1 MCYCLKLRR
10 AKVFDRWLR
19 TGAGP
24 HHGSVQAGIVAG
36 DHSVPR
42 PRRSL
47 ASKYSLFTVLL
58 LTWVVAVVLWEDLRR
73 HTFDWTMGVVLLVT
87 VAIAALFIARITTR
101 LLARPLTL
109 LEQGI
114 SSVRKGRLEPIQVS
128 RTGDEI
134 EYLGESFNRMIET
147 LAASQREIREHH
159 DLLEERIRQRTGE
172 LELAMHAALAG
183 SQAKSE
189 FLANMSHELRTPMNG
204 MLGMLDVVLDSTLQ
218 AEQREH
224 IETAQRCAYALLG
237 LLNDILDLSKIE
249 AGKML
254 LEHIPF
260 DARGILEDVVK
271 SHAVKA
277 AQKRVALR
285 MESDPDAP
293 TAVLGD
299 PLRLRQIGSNLISN
313 AVKFTEQGWVRVHYG
328 AKQRPDGRIE
338 VSLAVSDNGA
348 GIPKS
353 KQAEIFEKFTQAD
366 SSVSRKHGGTGL
378 GLAITRRLVEMHEG
392 SIRVDSE
399 PGQGSIF
406 TVTLLFDAAPVAALE
421 AVRPAVH
428 QTATAAGARL
438 LVVEDNLVNQKVV
451 LAMLRKHKYSID
463 VAFDGREAL
472 AKLEDAERPYDLV
485 LMDVQMPVLDGLE
498 ATRVIRRERRFDRL
512 PIVAMTAHAMTGDR
526 ERCLQAGM
534 NGYLSK
540 PVQAQVLVD
549 TIERHLAAKTRASG
563 APGDPDRGVPAASGL
578 DRVLASRLMQEEKG
592 LMSGM
597 LHLFLNLAPERLER
611 LETAAGS
618 ADASTLTAEAKMIE
632 AAAQQLASSSLRDC
646 ARRIEA
652 AAASGD
658 FEGAQREVG
667 VLKQEMRSLEDLT
680 RSSQGPEP
688 AN

>member
-1 MCYCLKLRR
+1 M
-10 AKVFDRWLR
+10 
-19 TGAGP
+19 
-24 HHGSVQAGIVAG
+24 QAGIVAG
-36 DHSVPR
+36 DNSVPR

-87 VAIAALFIARITTR
+87 VAIAALFIARTTTR

-134 EYLGESFNRMIET
+134 EYLGESFNRMIEA

-159 DLLEERIRQRTGE
+159 DLLEDRIRQRTGE

-204 MLGMLDVVLDSTLQ
+204 MLGMLDVVLDSSLA

-260 DARGILEDVVK
+260 DVRGILEDVVK

-285 MESDPDAP
+285 LESDPDAP

-299 PLRLRQIGSNLISN
+299 PLRVRQIGSNLVSN
-313 AVKFTEQGWVRVHYG
+313 AVKFTEQGWVRVDYG

-338 VSLAVSDNGA
+338 VSLAVSDSGA
-348 GIPKS
+348 GIPKA

-399 PGQGSIF
+399 PGEGSTF
-406 TVTLLFDAAPVAALE
+406 TVTLLFDAAPAPVLE
-421 AVRPAVH
+421 AARPLVH
-428 QTATAAGARL
+428 ETATAAGARL

-451 LAMLRKHKYSID
+451 LAMLRKYKYSID
-463 VAFDGREAL
+463 VAMDGQEAL
-472 AKLEDAERPYDLV
+472 AKLEEAERPYDLV

-498 ATRVIRRERRFDRL
+498 ATRVIRREPRFDRM

-549 TIERHLAAKTRASG
+549 TIERHLATKIPASG
-563 APGDPDRGVPAASGL
+563 GPDDPARGVPAASGL

-597 LHLFLNLAPERLER
+597 LHLFLNVAPERLER

-652 AAASGD
+652 AAECGD
-658 FEGAQREVG
+658 FEGARREVG
-667 VLKQEMRSLEDLT
+667 VLKQEMQTLEELT
-680 RSSQGPEP
+680 RGPLEREP
-688 AN
+688 AT

>member
-1 MCYCLKLRR
+1 VEGKL
-10 AKVFDRWLR
+10 
-19 TGAGP
+19 
-24 HHGSVQAGIVAG
+24 QAGIVAG
-36 DHSVPR
+36 DNSVPR

-87 VAIAALFIARITTR
+87 VAIAALFIARTTTR

-134 EYLGESFNRMIET
+134 EYLGESFNRMIEA

-159 DLLEERIRQRTGE
+159 DLLEDRIRQRTGE

-204 MLGMLDVVLDSTLQ
+204 MLGMLDVVLDSSLA

-260 DARGILEDVVK
+260 DVRGILEDVVK

-285 MESDPDAP
+285 LESDPDAP

-299 PLRLRQIGSNLISN
+299 PLRVRQIGSNLVSN
-313 AVKFTEQGWVRVHYG
+313 AVKFTEQGWVRVDYG

-338 VSLAVSDNGA
+338 VSLAVSNSGA
-348 GIPKS
+348 GIPKA

-399 PGQGSIF
+399 PGEGSTF
-406 TVTLLFDAAPVAALE
+406 TVTLLFDAAPAPVLE
-421 AVRPAVH
+421 AARPLVH
-428 QTATAAGARL
+428 ETATAAGARL

-451 LAMLRKHKYSID
+451 LAMLRKYKYSID
-463 VAFDGREAL
+463 VAMDGQEAL
-472 AKLEDAERPYDLV
+472 AKLEEAERPYDLV

-498 ATRVIRRERRFDRL
+498 ATRVIRREPRFDRM

-549 TIERHLAAKTRASG
+549 TIERHLATKIPASG
-563 APGDPDRGVPAASGL
+563 GPDDPARGVPAASGL

-597 LHLFLNLAPERLER
+597 LHLFLNVAPERLER

-652 AAASGD
+652 AAECGD
-658 FEGAQREVG
+658 FEGARREVG
-667 VLKQEMRSLEDLT
+667 VLKQEMQTLEELT
-680 RSSQGPEP
+680 RGPLEREP
-688 AN
+688 AT